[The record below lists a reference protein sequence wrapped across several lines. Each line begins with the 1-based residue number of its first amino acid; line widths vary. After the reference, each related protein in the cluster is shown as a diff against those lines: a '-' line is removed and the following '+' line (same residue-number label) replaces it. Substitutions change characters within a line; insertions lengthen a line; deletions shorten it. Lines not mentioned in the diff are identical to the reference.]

1 MPKPDDKEKGATKQE
16 NMIEGSSTGDE
27 NYGKRGNSSIH
38 GKNSTTGGHE
48 EEATNSKFA
57 EKSTSRG
64 RKIPIKS
71 SSVLVTT
78 KRKQHKM
85 DRELTCLQPISLKP
99 DLNEVTSQ
107 ICALDGIPISGYTTF
122 QQTDYYKLYFH
133 FKQYV
138 INEKNFDD
146 QPNLQ
151 LIRVGQGSTSDGPF
165 PFIPLIKN
173 VVTSMMAKYYDAY
186 IPTASTNTELPL
198 TISL

>member
-1 MPKPDDKEKGATKQE
+1 MPKPDDKEKGATKQA

-27 NYGKRGNSSIH
+27 NNGKRGNSSAR
-38 GKNSTTGGHE
+38 GGNSTTGGHKG
-48 EEATNSKFA
+48 EATDSKFA
-57 EKSTSRG
+57 EKSA
-64 RKIPIKS
+64 KIPIES

-78 KRKQHKM
+78 KSKQHEV
-85 DRELTCLQPISLKP
+85 DGELTCLQAITPKP

-122 QQTDYYKLYFH
+122 QQTDYYKFYFH
-133 FKQYV
+133 FKQYA
-138 INEKNFDD
+138 INEKNCDD

-151 LIRVGQGSTSDGPF
+151 LIRVCPGSTCDGPF

-173 VVTSMMAKYYDAY
+173 VMTSLMVKYYDAY